1 MPDEENIDRLEALNR
16 KLFSKNPKLIRPK
29 RPGVLHE
36 RSVDI
41 SRDWKGMEAKKDIR
55 PPMIA
60 EIRTP
65 QSSAFFKKLFFYSL
79 GFLAL
84 AVGFAFFVFERGSN
98 AVSADNIDMSILGN
112 TFTAGGEDLAL
123 AINVTNKNAVEL
135 QYSELDVSYPKG
147 AGDSTSD
154 NDFVHVRETIGTLGA
169 GKSID
174 QNLKVV
180 LYGELGA
187 TKDIT
192 ATLDYRIPGS
202 NAIFTKVTKY
212 SVTISSAPLNL
223 SIDAPKS
230 SSSNQEVTL
239 TLKVV
244 PNATKTIAAVAVRA
258 DYPPGF
264 QFKSAIPAPSVG
276 SNVWNIGDL
285 APGIEKTIQVVGTL
299 VGQDNEDRS
308 FRFAAGELSP
318 TNQSALGVVYST
330 LLQTITIARPFIDAR
345 LTIGGADQPEY
356 YISSK
361 NQTQVSI
368 DWINNSP
375 AEVDNV
381 EISAALGGNA
391 LDRASVT
398 ALSGFYNSAANTI
411 VWDRNSVSQ
420 FAAIQPG
427 DSGSLSFSLAS
438 LGLKNGDQ
446 TFIDSP
452 TITVEVD
459 MKGTQTAEGSTPVAI
474 NNAQT
479 KTIKINSDLQIASQ
493 AFYHSGPFANTGALP
508 PKAEQPTSYTIVW
521 TVNNTSNP
529 ISGAVAVASLPT
541 YVQWLGKISPSTENV
556 TFDPT
561 THQVTWRIGQIQRGA
576 GASGGEKSVAFQI
589 AATPS
594 LSQIGSS
601 IPILGET
608 TLTGTD
614 SFTGVKLSSKKG
626 ELTSALFNDPGF
638 PTNGGTVV
646 Q

>member
-16 KLFSKNPKLIRPK
+16 KLFSKNPQSIKPK

-36 RSVDI
+36 RLYDI
-41 SRDWKGMEAKKDIR
+41 SRDWKAMEAKKDIR
-55 PPMIA
+55 PPMIV
-60 EIRTP
+60 EIKTP
-65 QSSAFFKKLFFYSL
+65 QSSSFFKKMFFYSL
-79 GFLAL
+79 GFLVL

-98 AVSADNIDMSILGN
+98 SVSADNIDISILGN
-112 TFTAGGEDLAL
+112 TFTGGGEDLAL
-123 AINVTNKNAVEL
+123 EINVSNKNAVEL
-135 QYSELDVSYPKG
+135 QYSELDISYPKG
-147 AGDSTSD
+147 ASDSTSN
-154 NDFVHVRETIGTLGA
+154 NDFVHVRQTIGTLGA
-169 GKSID
+169 GKSKD

-180 LYGELGA
+180 LYGQQGA
-187 TKDIT
+187 IKDIT

-230 SSSNQEVTL
+230 SSSNQDVTL
-239 TLKVV
+239 TLKVM
-244 PNATKTIAAVAVRA
+244 PNATKTIANVSVRG

-264 QFKSAIPAPSVG
+264 QFKSATPAPAVG
-276 SNVWNIGDL
+276 SNIWNLGDL
-285 APGIEKTIQVVGTL
+285 APGIEKTIQIVGTL

-308 FRFAAGELSP
+308 FRFAAGELSA
-318 TNQSALGVVYST
+318 TNQSALGVTYSS

-345 LTIGGADQPEY
+345 LSIGGTDQPEY
-356 YISSK
+356 YIASK
-361 NQTQVSI
+361 SQTQVAI
-368 DWINNSP
+368 DWINNSS

-381 EISAALGGNA
+381 EISAKLGGNA
-391 LDRASVT
+391 LDRASVS
-398 ALSGFYNSAANTI
+398 ALTGFYNSSTNTI

-427 DSGSLSFSLAS
+427 DGGTLSFSLAS
-438 LGLKNGDQ
+438 LGLQKGDQ

-459 MKGTQTAEGSTPVAI
+459 MKGTQTAEGSTPVSV
-474 NNAQT
+474 NNAET
-479 KTIKINSDLQIASQ
+479 KTIKVNSDLQIASQ
-493 AFYHSGPFANTGALP
+493 AFYRNGPFANTGALP
-508 PKAEQPTSYTIVW
+508 PKAEQPTSYTIMW

-529 ISGAVAVASLPT
+529 VSGTIAVASLPT

-556 TFDPT
+556 TYDAAS
-561 THQVTWRIGQIQRGA
+561 HQVTWHIGQVQRGA
-576 GASGGEKSVAFQI
+576 GGSGGEKSVAFQI
-589 AATPS
+589 AVTPS
-594 LSQIGSS
+594 ISQIGTS
-601 IPILGET
+601 IQLLGET
-608 TLTGTD
+608 LLTGTD
-614 SFTGVKLSSKKG
+614 LFTGVKLTSRKG